1 MHRVELRSPALALV
15 AAICVT
21 CAPLPPQQQVGPLPT
36 SEITMGLQSDPAL
49 HAVIRAIS
57 ADRIR
62 ATDSTLVS
70 FGTRH
75 TMSDTVSS
83 TRGIGAA
90 RRYLFAKLSEYSR
103 ACGGCLRVEYDPA
116 MLEIR
121 GHPDRPQVNV
131 VNVLAWLPGRDTS
144 RVIVMGG
151 HYDSCVCSRTDLGA
165 MARFEATQDAPGAD
179 DDGSGTSAV
188 VELARVFSE
197 RFPRGLEASII
208 FAAYSGE
215 EQGLYGSTHLA
226 QRLHAAGYKVVAA
239 FTDDIVGNVVAEDG
253 TVDSTSVR
261 IFGAEPDNGP
271 SRELARY
278 AWATGA
284 IYNPGF
290 RILPVFRLDRISRGG
305 DHSPFVGLGDAGLR
319 FTERLENYKRQH
331 LPTDTFEFVN
341 FGYVA
346 NVARLNA
353 AVIGSLANAPA
364 PPAAL
369 ARRDQAS
376 GGAKWM
382 ITWRPSPGAAS
393 YEVLFRRTT
402 APTYEKIYQ
411 AGTGTSFL
419 LPDQLDDGWAAVR
432 AVGFSGHRSLTSAV
446 PPPCPTLTTRA
457 DSVAAG
463 DLIRNC
469 IRPPAR

>member
-1 MHRVELRSPALALV
+1 MHRLELRSLALA
-15 AAICVT
+15 AAFCVT
-21 CAPLPPQQQVGPLPT
+21 CAPLPPQRAVATLTT
-36 SEITMGLQSDPAL
+36 SDITIGLTSDPAI
-49 HAVIRAIS
+49 HAVIRDIS
-57 ADRIR
+57 AERIR
-62 ATDSTLVS
+62 ATDSALVS

-75 TMSDTVSS
+75 TMSDTLSAA
-83 TRGIGAA
+83 RGIGAA
-90 RRYLFAKLSEYSR
+90 RRYLFAKLSGYSN

-116 MLEIR
+116 MLQMR
-121 GHPDRPQVNV
+121 GHPDRPLVNV

-144 RVIVMGG
+144 RVLVMGG
-151 HYDSCVCSRTDLGA
+151 HYDSCICARTDLGPL
-165 MARFEATQDAPGAD
+165 ARFEATQDAPGAD
-179 DDGSGTSAV
+179 DDGSGTAAV

-197 RFPRGLEASII
+197 RFPRGLETSVI
-208 FAAYSGE
+208 FVAYAGE

-226 QRLHAAGYKVVAA
+226 QQLHAAGYKIVSA

-278 AWATGA
+278 AWAAGT
-284 IYNPGF
+284 IYNPAF
-290 RILPVFRLDRISRGG
+290 QIVPVFRLDRISRGG
-305 DHSPFVGLGDAGLR
+305 DHSPFVGLGDPGLR

-331 LPTDTFEFVN
+331 LPTDDFAHVN

-353 AVIGSLANAPA
+353 SVIGTLANAPA
-364 PPAAL
+364 PPVAL

-376 GGAKWM
+376 GGARWM
-382 ITWRPSPGAAS
+382 LTWRPSPGAAS

-411 AGTGTSFL
+411 AGAGTSFL

-432 AVGFSGHRSLTSAV
+432 AVGANGHRSLTSAV
-446 PPPCPTLTTRA
+446 PPPCPILTTRA